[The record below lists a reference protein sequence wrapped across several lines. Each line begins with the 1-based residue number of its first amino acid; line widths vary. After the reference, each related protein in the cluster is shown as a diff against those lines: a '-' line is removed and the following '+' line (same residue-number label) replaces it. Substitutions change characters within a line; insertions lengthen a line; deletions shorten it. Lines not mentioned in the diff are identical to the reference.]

1 MTDDRTPESAKP
13 SGAENEQPSSAPAK
27 AAEPDRTVPLNLPGT
42 PGAGGSG
49 TPPNDPS
56 SSAATLPVLPSG
68 STPPEA
74 LASAGPLNTGPIKP
88 EKNDRTD
95 ETVKRPRP
103 VVVSRKRK
111 WLRRLRNVCI
121 AGIVLVIGLWIAVQ
135 TNPKVGPALADAAR
149 AVFGPRFVAWVEDVA
164 YGAQD
169 KYNVWRHGDDAPKSY
184 WNEPD
189 AAVVVLTKPDAGD
202 GGMDAGVRAFPPAE
216 FTPPFPKAATKADG
230 IWVAII
236 DDVEPKAPPVFAKS
250 LVHPDQARPYAAV
263 AVVAMDLEKLRLHL
277 VAGTEE
283 PQSDTV
289 KHKDRPGRIPESE
302 HARLVAAFNGGWQ
315 AIHGHFGMM
324 IDGVTFLQPKEKSC
338 TVAIYKDSSLRIAPW
353 TDVSSGQDTMQA
365 FRQTPPCLRIGGSHN
380 ELLKDTSKNWGAA
393 VDGTT
398 VIRRSAIGLD
408 KSRKVL
414 FYGVGDGLSALT
426 IAEAMGY
433 AGATDVAELDVN
445 WAFPRFLTYSHD
457 KKEPMVKES
466 LIPAAFK
473 PNEYV
478 GISWYRDFFYLTR
491 VPEEPSVTK
500 P

>member
-1 MTDDRTPESAKP
+1 MDRTSWCVPTKADKVDPPVTDEKEPESAPKSAEPEVTVPVQLPGKP
-13 SGAENEQPSSAPAK
+13 AAASAPG
-27 AAEPDRTVPLNLPGT
+27 VPE
-42 PGAGGSG
+42 AGGD
-49 TPPNDPS
+49 T
-56 SSAATLPVLPSG
+56 SAATLPVLPTG
-68 STPPEA
+68 STPPDAAARNE
-74 LASAGPLNTGPIKP
+74 
-88 EKNDRTD
+88 RTE
-95 ETVKRPRP
+95 ETVKRERP
-103 VVVSRKRK
+103 VIVSRGRK
-111 WLRRLRNVCI
+111 WLRRFRNVCI
-121 AGIVLVIGLWIAVQ
+121 TGFVLLIGLWIAVQ

-149 AVFGPRFVAWVEDVA
+149 AVFGPAFVAWAEDVA
-164 YGAQD
+164 YGMQD
-169 KYNVWRHGDDAPKSY
+169 KYNHFRHGDDAPKSY
-184 WNEPD
+184 WTEAD
-189 AAVVVLTKPDAGD
+189 AAVVVLTPPPSAGD
-202 GGMDAGVRAFPPAE
+202 GGASDAGVRAFPPAE

-230 IWVAII
+230 VWVAIM
-236 DDVEPKAPPVFAKS
+236 DDVEPKAPPVFAKT

-263 AVVAMDLEKLRLHL
+263 AVVAMDLEKLKLHL

-289 KHKDRPGRIPESE
+289 KRKDRPGRIPESE

-324 IDGVTFLQPKEKSC
+324 VDGLTILPPKDKSC
-338 TVAIYKDSSLRIAPW
+338 TLVIYKDSALRIAPW
-353 TDVSSGQDTMQA
+353 TDVSSAQDSIQS
-365 FRQTPPCLRIGGSHN
+365 FRQTPPCLRIAGSHN

-398 VIRRSAIGLD
+398 VIRRSAVGLD

-414 FYGVGDGLSALT
+414 FYGVGDSLSALT

-433 AGATDVAELDVN
+433 AGAQDVAELDVN
-445 WAFPRFLTYSHD
+445 WAFPRFLTYAHD

-491 VPEEPSVTK
+491 VPEEPPVTK

>member
-1 MTDDRTPESAKP
+1 VTDENQPDSAPKN
-13 SGAENEQPSSAPAK
+13 GAEPEA
-27 AAEPDRTVPLNLPGT
+27 TVPLNVPGK
-42 PGAGGSG
+42 PAHESAPEPSAGS
-49 TPPNDPS
+49 S
-56 SSAATLPVLPSG
+56 ASSAATLPVLPTG
-68 STPPEA
+68 SAPPGAPPGSRNE
-74 LASAGPLNTGPIKP
+74 
-88 EKNDRTD
+88 RTE
-95 ETVKRPRP
+95 ETVKRDRP
-103 VVVSRKRK
+103 VVVSRGRK
-111 WLRRLRNVCI
+111 WLRRFRNVCI
-121 AGIVLVIGLWIAVQ
+121 AGLVALIGLWIAVQ

-149 AVFGPRFVAWVEDVA
+149 AVFGPGFVAWAEDVA

-184 WNEPD
+184 WTEQD
-189 AAVVVLTKPDAGD
+189 AAVVVLTQSQSTD
-202 GGMDAGVRAFPPAE
+202 GGTSDAGVRAFPPPE

-230 IWVAII
+230 IWVAMM
-236 DDVEPKAPPVFAKS
+236 DDVEPSAPPVFAKT

-289 KHKDRPGRIPESE
+289 KRKDRPGRIPESE

-315 AIHGHFGMM
+315 AIHGRFGMM
-324 IDGVTFLQPKEKSC
+324 VDGLQILPPKDKSC
-338 TVAIYKDSSLRIAPW
+338 TLAIYKDSSLRIAPW
-353 TDVSSGQDTMQA
+353 TDQVSALDTMQS
-365 FRQTPPCLRIGGSHN
+365 FRQTPPCLRIAGSHN

-398 VIRRSAIGLD
+398 VIRRSAVGLD

-433 AGATDVAELDVN
+433 AGASDVAELDVN
-445 WAFPRFLTYSHD
+445 WAFPRFLTYAHD
-457 KKEPMVKES
+457 KKEPLVKES

-478 GISWYRDFFYLTR
+478 GISWYRDFFYVTR
-491 VPEEPSVTK
+491 IPETPPAAK